1 MEKKTTD
8 YANFGGET
16 KTRVITIPQSRE
28 RDLAKTRSLSKNIAR
43 DLRDGVRVGEVLRR
57 RSLS

>member
-16 KTRVITIPQSRE
+16 KTRVIPNGV